1 MAGDRAPLLFSAKI
15 SEQAERYQ
23 DMVAEMK
30 KIAQMA
36 GEQELSV
43 EERNL
48 LSVGELDGLAGGC
61 RGAQRACLCCTW
73 GLHGGPGAIRA
84 WGARLTPIE
93 RTLLLHRLQE
103 PRGRQTCL
111 LAHSAE
117 RGAE

>member
-1 MAGDRAPLLFSAKI
+1 MAESRSNLLFSAKI

-48 LSVGELDGLAGGC
+48 LSVGELEEEMAPACWAQGGSLPAC
-61 RGAQRACLCCTW
+61 RD
-73 GLHGGPGAIRA
+73 H
-84 WGARLTPIE
+84 ARMPV
-93 RTLLLHRLQE
+93 
-103 PRGRQTCL
+103 P
-111 LAHSAE
+111 A
-117 RGAE
+117 

>member
-1 MAGDRAPLLFSAKI
+1 MAQSRANLLFSAKI

-48 LSVGELDGLAGGC
+48 LSVGEWASSGRSGLRWWAGHSKCTAGG
-61 RGAQRACLCCTW
+61 RAPGGRSLADGVVARTSGA
-73 GLHGGPGAIRA
+73 P
-84 WGARLTPIE
+84 
-93 RTLLLHRLQE
+93 
-103 PRGRQTCL
+103 
-111 LAHSAE
+111 
-117 RGAE
+117 